1 MFLDFILINTLSYKK
16 EPIIIKMQAINF
28 FVRRHL
34 NKQLGKSVILQCQ
47 YEYIINKEINNI
59 LRNKHKHYFNKKKEL
74 E

>member
-1 MFLDFILINTLSYKK
+1 
-16 EPIIIKMQAINF
+16 MQAINF

-59 LRNKHKHYFNKKKEL
+59 LRNKQKHYFNKKKEL